1 MAGDDAAV
9 VKVEPGESCA
19 LCADILVARSV
30 ESVTTDA
37 VFFVILIRK
46 RVHIG
51 VVRHR
56 LVECGVEDCDLRNG
70 RKSLRHSVDSEEI
83 CRIVERGNLAALANL
98 RNHFVRHKGTAE
110 KLLSAMHHAVS
121 HSLDVVK
128 RAKASVFLVQQR
140 VKHSLNADGV
150 VLNRHFAHKF
160 LLSGS
165 LMLETS
171 YLKADALDESLR
183 EKVIDIVVLHVQQL
197 ILQRR
202 AAAVEH

>member
-1 MAGDDAAV
+1 MAGDDTAV
-9 VKVEPGESCA
+9 VKVESGKSCA

-30 ESVTTDA
+30 ESITTYA

-46 RVHIG
+46 RVHVG
-51 VVRHR
+51 VVRHC
-56 LVECGVEDCDLRNG
+56 LVERGVEDCDLRNG
-70 RKSLRHSVDSEEI
+70 RKRLRYGVDSEEI

-98 RNHFVRHKGTAE
+98 RNHLVCHEGTAE

-128 RAKASVFLVQQR
+128 RAKASIFLVKQR
-140 VKHSLNADGV
+140 VKHSLNTNGV

-171 YLKADALDESLR
+171 DLKADALDESLR
-183 EKVIDIVVLHVQQL
+183 EKIIDIVVLHVQQL